1 MKKLHMI
8 DELNNLFRLT
18 KEHIKQACKVS
29 GRAFQDD
36 PVTKYMFPD
45 EIERREKVLY
55 GFVPIYK
62 HGIRDGEV
70 YATSENLEGIAV
82 WIPPKKVHQS
92 IWSMM
97 RHGGFHAMRKT
108 GFKAMKKGMPIYKY
122 LDPAHKRLA
131 PFDHW
136 YLQSI
141 AVEPEEQ
148 GKGYGSSLLRA
159 MITKIDN
166 EGLPIYLE
174 TNTEK
179 NMLYYEKFGFEVV
192 EHIIIPKTEIP
203 IWCMLRK
210 SQKI

>member
-1 MKKLHMI
+1 MNK
-8 DELNNLFRLT
+8 ELDSLLNLT
-18 KEHIKQACKVS
+18 KEHIKRACKVS

-36 PVTKYMFPD
+36 PVTTFMFPD
-45 EIERREKVLY
+45 EIERREKVQY
-55 GFVPIYK
+55 GFVAIYK
-62 HGIRDGEV
+62 HGIRNGEV

-82 WIPPKKVHQS
+82 WIPPKKVYQS
-92 IWSMM
+92 IWSMI

-122 LDPAHKRLA
+122 IGPAHKRLA

-148 GKGYGSSLLRA
+148 GKGYGTLLLRA
-159 MITKIDN
+159 MIKKIDK
-166 EGLPIYLE
+166 EGLPLYLE

-179 NMLYYEKFGFEVV
+179 NISFYQKHGFEVL
-192 EHIIIPKTEIP
+192 EHLIIPKTEVP

-210 SQKI
+210 LH